1 MVEPVVLIGA
11 LFVLILVVVVFT
23 TLRAEND
30 IRSLKK
36 EVASL
41 QSALQERA
49 KGAPTD
55 LEKLGHRIKEFDI
68 RLELLRNQ
76 FMKILSPIRQN
87 AEDIEELDDD
97 LARLQGLYEE
107 LKKRGELV
115 PPPVAA

>member
-1 MVEPVVLIGA
+1 MVDPVILIGI
-11 LFVLILVVVVFT
+11 LFVLVLVVVVYT
-23 TLRAEND
+23 TIRRESD
-30 IRSLKK
+30 IRFLKK
-36 EVASL
+36 EVTSL

-49 KGAPTD
+49 RGAPTD

-87 AEDIEELDDD
+87 AEDIEELDED
-97 LARLQGLYEE
+97 LARLQSLFEE
-107 LKKRGELV
+107 LKKRGEL